1 MLYIRRMWRALL
13 PPLPPAP
20 VRAWPMRELN
30 REEVSLC
37 GRRFPGRSVKPD
49 LARPPAP
56 AAILRRS
63 NEPRY
68 SSRRPRPAMHGATT
82 SHRARPAEGFPPQK
96 RPKVSRFPFSR
107 QWGARGPAAEGG
119 KGGFCP
125 SGWGEKPAE
134 LAAAGTKGTATE
146 LQGAEGE
153 SARGAMASQEVWPCA
168 PAPGADPAAG
178 AGGLRHGLNVKL
190 VKSMRQNQRFEAA

>member
-1 MLYIRRMWRALL
+1 M

-107 QWGARGPAAEGG
+107 QWGARGPAAESG

-125 SGWGEKPAE
+125 AGWGGKSCRV
-134 LAAAGTKGTATE
+134 GG
-146 LQGAEGE
+146 GGNEGNGYRITR
-153 SARGAMASQEVWPCA
+153 SGRGVGARGYGFARSMAVRAGPRSGPGGGGWG
-168 PAPGADPAAG
+168 PAT
-178 AGGLRHGLNVKL
+178 
-190 VKSMRQNQRFEAA
+190 RFEC

>member
-20 VRAWPMRELN
+20 VRACLMRELN

-37 GRRFPGRSVKPD
+37 GRLFPGRSVKPD
-49 LARPPAP
+49 PARPQAP
-56 AAILRRS
+56 AARLRRS
-63 NEPRY
+63 NGPRH

-96 RPKVSRFPFSR
+96 RTKVSRFPFSR

-125 SGWGEKPAE
+125 SGWGGKPAE
-134 LAAAGTKGTATE
+134 WAAAGTKGTATE
-146 LQGAEGE
+146 LQRAEGE
-153 SARGAMASQEVWPCA
+153 SARAAMASQEVLPVRA
-168 PAPGADPAAG
+168 GPRSGPGG
-178 AGGLRHGLNVKL
+178 GGLGPAT
-190 VKSMRQNQRFEAA
+190 RFEC